1 MRQLAYVECAGMSR
15 LIFLIAIIA
24 VVYFLLRSYRKSAS
38 RNDASPISEEMVRCV
53 ECGVHLPKSESIL
66 SSGEF
71 FCSEA
76 HRRDRASRNK

>member
-1 MRQLAYVECAGMSR
+1 MSR

-24 VVYFLLRSYRKSAS
+24 VVYFLLRSYRKPTPKSDTS
-38 RNDASPISEEMVRCV
+38 QSSEEMVRCV

-66 SSGEF
+66 AGGEF

-76 HRRDRASRNK
+76 HRRDRANRNK